1 MAGEKEGS
9 WKRDSEG
16 REERFF
22 QFFFT
27 VYCETENVDN
37 SVEFNVDQMLQLLTL
52 KLHVEE
58 QREIKSTNS
67 CCQFGYNNFLML

>member
-1 MAGEKEGS
+1 VAGEKEGS
-9 WKRDSEG
+9 SERIGEG
-16 REERFF
+16 RKAEKSD
-22 QFFFT
+22 FFT

-58 QREIKSTNS
+58 QREIKSTN
-67 CCQFGYNNFLML
+67 